1 MKSSSAII
9 LLSGGLDCTSA
20 LAVALTKMDVKL
32 ALTFDYGQLAFNAEN
47 LAAKNICEFYGIE
60 HKTLEI
66 GWLKALIQ
74 KDIPTLSIHDLENKE
89 LLKNTAQKV
98 WVPNRNALFINI
110 AACFADTDEKLYDKI
125 IIGANKEE
133 AQTFSDNSEDFIN
146 SINKTLC
153 YSTNSKVQV
162 YAPLIDKNKQEILK
176 LAIENNAPLDLIYSC
191 YKGRE
196 FQCGECESCIRL
208 RNALN
213 SVDIS
218 TKKKLV
224 LKYFKEE

>member
-1 MKSSSAII
+1 MAFKYQFETILNLKIRMEDMK
-9 LLSGGLDCTSA
+9 
-20 LAVALTKMDVKL
+20 
-32 ALTFDYGQLAFNAEN
+32 NAE
-47 LAAKNICEFYGIE
+47 
-60 HKTLEI
+60 
-66 GWLKALIQ
+66 
-74 KDIPTLSIHDLENKE
+74 
-89 LLKNTAQKV
+89 
-98 WVPNRNALFINI
+98 
-110 AACFADTDEKLYDKI
+110 
-125 IIGANKEE
+125 
-133 AQTFSDNSEDFIN
+133 
-146 SINKTLC
+146 
-153 YSTNSKVQV
+153 
-162 YAPLIDKNKQEILK
+162 LK